1 MILLLRQKRNNRG
14 GWELLISRANYQ
26 AYIWR
31 QNLMAQQEQLD
42 PVNHGWMHDG
52 EENCLTVKWM
62 KWKPAPDE
70 VIPTF
75 YTEMLFNQVH
85 TLNIILSFICEIL
98 LIFFT
103 LFFITDIVIV
113 ACECKNRRNETCLC
127 VANDLKYTN
136 MCLCHDCRNCLESL
150 YERRRRNWIRLRWW
164 RWGERMNSCSN
175 RCFNTFYTY
184 MFKWCESVYYFFY

>member
-1 MILLLRQKRNNRG
+1 MEKNQRNEKKYASMILLLRQKRNNRG

-85 TLNIILSFICEIL
+85 TLNIVLSFICEFL

-103 LFFITDIVIV
+103 LFFIRDIGIDGVWMQ
-113 ACECKNRRNETCLC
+113 KP
-127 VANDLKYTN
+127 
-136 MCLCHDCRNCLESL
+136 M
-150 YERRRRNWIRLRWW
+150 
-164 RWGERMNSCSN
+164 
-175 RCFNTFYTY
+175 
-184 MFKWCESVYYFFY
+184 